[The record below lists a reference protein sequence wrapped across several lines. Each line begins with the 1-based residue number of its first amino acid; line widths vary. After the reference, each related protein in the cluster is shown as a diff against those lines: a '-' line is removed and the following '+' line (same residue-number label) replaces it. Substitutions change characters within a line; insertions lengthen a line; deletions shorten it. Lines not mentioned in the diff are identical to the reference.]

1 MTNRTSAALALGGAA
16 LGILFLAANACAE
29 EASPNCGPLADAR
42 REIAEAGAGKLK
54 PLSHEQLNFARGLF
68 VASPPVSPYPPG
80 DEGMMAMFESG
91 ASTVVF
97 VEGDKACGKMGLSP
111 SVTAILI
118 DLDKS
123 I

>member
-1 MTNRTSAALALGGAA
+1 MPNRILVALALGGAA
-16 LGILFLAANACAE
+16 LGLLLLVANARADTSDCK
-29 EASPNCGPLADAR
+29 PLADSR
-42 REIAEAGAGKLK
+42 REIVADGGGKLK

-80 DEGMMAMFESG
+80 DEAFMAIFDNG
-91 ASTVVF
+91 ASAVVF